1 MSNFNHRANVLIK
14 SSQKKLRQY
23 AEKFLLKKE
32 EPSQENL
39 SREESQKN
47 LHELRVHQIELEMQ
61 NDELIRSQIV
71 VTALKEEYRDLY
83 DFAPVGY
90 FTLNSKGVIV
100 QANKTAA
107 SLLGIPQNTLL
118 QHHFSSFILKED
130 QDRFYLFRKHTVNSQ
145 TQQSCELRM
154 LHCDGRLI
162 WVHLSATSTLDHQD
176 AVSFRLVLSDITS
189 IKAYQEQLEY
199 IAYYDILTKLPNR
212 TLFADR
218 LQQGMKQAV
227 RRTQPLAIIYLDLDG
242 FKGINDAHGHAIGD
256 QFLIRISEYMKETM
270 RDGDTIAR
278 IGGDEFA
285 IVLPDLASIK
295 ECVPMLERLLSAASK
310 EVDIDELILN
320 VSASLGITFYPQS
333 EVVDAD
339 QLLRQADYA
348 MYQAKLAGKNRYFV
362 FDTAQNSIVRELYE
376 IIARIQKGMDAHEFI
391 LYYQPKVNMRS
402 GEIIGFEALIRWL
415 HPEKGVI
422 NPLDFLPEIEDHPLI
437 VEIGE
442 WVIDTVLTQMKEW
455 HLIGLDFPVSVNI
468 SARQLQQS
476 NFLERLREILS
487 RHRDILP
494 SKLELE
500 VLETSKLEDL
510 IRTSEIIRE
519 CSALGILFA
528 LDDFGTG
535 YSSLTYLK
543 HLPVSILKI
552 DQSFIRGILDN
563 ADDLSILKGVI
574 GLASTFHRQVIAE
587 GVETIEHGKVLMEM
601 GCDLA
606 QGYAISPP
614 MPSDQVL
621 DWSQV
626 WKTDPAWRH

>member
-1 MSNFNHRANVLIK
+1 MSTRNSSSK
-14 SSQKKLRQY
+14 SIMITSQEKRRQA
-23 AEKFLLKKE
+23 AEKVLLKSA
-32 EPSQENL
+32 EPSCEDFSL
-39 SREESQKN
+39 EERQKT

-61 NDELIRSQIV
+61 NDELTRSQIV
-71 VTALKEEYRDLY
+71 LTALKEEYRDLY

-90 FTLNSKGVIV
+90 CSLNSKGVII

-107 SLLGIPQNTLL
+107 TLLGMSEDGLLRQN
-118 QHHFSSFILKED
+118 FSKFILKED
-130 QDRFYLFRKHTVNSQ
+130 QDIFYLFHKHTVDLQ

-154 LHCDGRLI
+154 LHCDGKFI
-162 WVHLSATSTLDHQD
+162 WIHLFATSTPDHHHIS
-176 AVSFRLVLSDITS
+176 SFRLVLSDITS
-189 IKAYQEQLEY
+189 IKEYQNQLEH
-199 IAYYDILTKLPNR
+199 IAYYDVLTKLPNR

-218 LQQGMKQAV
+218 LNQAMKQAL
-227 RRTQPLAIIYLDLDG
+227 RRTHPLAIIYLDLDG
-242 FKGINDAHGHAIGD
+242 FKGINDAHGHDIGD
-256 QFLIRISEYMKETM
+256 QFLIHISEYMKETM
-270 RDGDTIAR
+270 REGDTLAR

-295 ECVPMLERLLSAASK
+295 ECVPMLERLLSAALK
-310 EVDIDELILN
+310 EVYIDELILN

-362 FDTAQNSIVRELYE
+362 FDTAQNGIVRELYE
-376 IIARIQKGMDAHEFI
+376 SIARIQKGMDEHEFI
-391 LYYQPKVNMRS
+391 LYYQPKVNMRT
-402 GEIIGFEALIRWL
+402 GDIIGFEALIRWL
-415 HPEKGVI
+415 HPEKGIV

-437 VEIGE
+437 VQIGE
-442 WVIDTVLTQMKEW
+442 WVIDTVLAQMQVW
-455 HLIGLDFPVSVNI
+455 QMGGFNLPISVNI

-476 NFLERLREILS
+476 NFLERLREVLF
-487 RHRDILP
+487 RHPIISP
-494 SKLELE
+494 SKLEFE

-510 IRTSEIIRE
+510 IRISDVIKE
-519 CSALGILFA
+519 CSVLGIPFA

-543 HLPVSILKI
+543 HLPVSIIKI
-552 DQSFIRGILDN
+552 DQSFIRGMLDN
-563 ADDLSILKGVI
+563 PDDLSILKGVI
-574 GLASTFHRQVIAE
+574 GLASAFHRQVIAE

-614 MPSDQVL
+614 IPSNQVL
-621 DWSQV
+621 QWSQI
-626 WKTDPAWRH
+626 WKSTPAWRH